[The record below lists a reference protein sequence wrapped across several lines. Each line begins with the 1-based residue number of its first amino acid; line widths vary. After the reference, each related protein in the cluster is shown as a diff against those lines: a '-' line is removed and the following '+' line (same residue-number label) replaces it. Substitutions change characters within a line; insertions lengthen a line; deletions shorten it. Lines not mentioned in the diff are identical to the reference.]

1 MPRNKGEVLDK
12 GKNQDIK
19 YSKVDFLDSGI
30 FSSMQKDMLK
40 ELLEN
45 NKKYTIKQCEEIL
58 NKEKERKVR

>member
-1 MPRNKGEVLDK
+1 MPRIKGEALDK
-12 GKNQDIK
+12 GKNQDTK
-19 YSKVDFLDSGI
+19 YSKVDFLDSSI
-30 FSSMQKDMLK
+30 FTSMQKDILK